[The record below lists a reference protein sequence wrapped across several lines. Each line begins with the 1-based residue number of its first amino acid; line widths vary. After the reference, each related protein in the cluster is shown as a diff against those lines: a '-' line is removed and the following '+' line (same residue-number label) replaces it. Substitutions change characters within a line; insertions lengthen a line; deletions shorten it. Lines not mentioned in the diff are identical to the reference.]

1 MTSEWRTIRAA
12 DFIDFNPRL
21 SLKKGDIAT
30 KVAMDKLKP
39 FTKKIPETEKAEFN
53 GGAKFCNGD
62 TVMARITPCL
72 ENGKTAYVDML
83 DDGEIGF
90 GSTEFI
96 VMRAKT
102 GISDPQFVYYTAM
115 NPVFRNVAVKS
126 MVGSSGRQR
135 VQQSVL
141 EELELSVPDLDE
153 QRRIGDFLAKI
164 DEKIALNDRIND
176 NLQQQA
182 AALFSS
188 LYDRTN
194 TEVRFTD
201 LIQILGGGTPKTGEN
216 TYWNGNI
223 AFFTPKDVGTP
234 YTLITEKTITE
245 EGLSHCNSRLYPVN
259 TVFVTARGT
268 VGKVGMSGVPMA
280 MNQSCYALVG
290 KETHQLLVYF
300 YTLKAVD
307 RLKHKASGAVF
318 DAITTRDFESEQIM
332 KLSDDDAKAF
342 LCIAE
347 PMFQKVLNNCIENLR
362 LSTLR
367 DSLLPKLMSGE
378 VDVSAVQL

>member
-102 GISDPQFVYYTAM
+102 GISDPQFVYYTAI
-115 NPVFRNVAVKS
+115 NPVFRNVAIKS

-153 QRRIGDFLAKI
+153 QRRIGDFLARI

-182 AALFSS
+182 SALFSS
-188 LYDRTN
+188 FYDWSN
-194 TEVRFTD
+194 TEVRYTD

-378 VDVSAVQL
+378 VDVSAVKL

>member
-102 GISDPQFVYYTAM
+102 GISDPQFVYYTAI
-115 NPVFRNVAVKS
+115 NPVFRNVAIKS

-153 QRRIGDFLAKI
+153 QRRIGDFLARI
-164 DEKIALNDRIND
+164 DEKIALNDRINW
-176 NLQQQA
+176 NSHRPNISPVISGYKQPSKSAQSIEITG
-182 AALFSS
+182 FIEKSKP
-188 LYDRTN
+188 
-194 TEVRFTD
+194 
-201 LIQILGGGTPKTGEN
+201 PK
-216 TYWNGNI
+216 I
-223 AFFTPKDVGTP
+223 IFL
-234 YTLITEKTITE
+234 YTL
-245 EGLSHCNSRLYPVN
+245 LPL
-259 TVFVTARGT
+259 TA
-268 VGKVGMSGVPMA
+268 
-280 MNQSCYALVG
+280 
-290 KETHQLLVYF
+290 
-300 YTLKAVD
+300 
-307 RLKHKASGAVF
+307 
-318 DAITTRDFESEQIM
+318 
-332 KLSDDDAKAF
+332 
-342 LCIAE
+342 
-347 PMFQKVLNNCIENLR
+347 
-362 LSTLR
+362 
-367 DSLLPKLMSGE
+367 
-378 VDVSAVQL
+378 